1 KIQKSRFACEN
12 ACISGINPRENLN
25 YEVNKMA
32 RKMFMRLL
40 PLAIAVGMVL
50 TGLTAAQNSGT
61 GNITGVVS
69 DANGAVVKGATVA
82 LTSKETNLSQTTT
95 TNDDGIYNF
104 VLLKPGSYEVK
115 TTAASF
121 GASTLAVEV
130 Y

>member
-1 KIQKSRFACEN
+1 
-12 ACISGINPRENLN
+12 
-25 YEVNKMA
+25 MA

-82 LTSKETNLSQTTT
+82 LTSKETNQSQTTT

-130 Y
+130 AVGRTTDANVTLTAGGVSAVVQVT